1 MTSPDARL
9 RLAFVLSWVVAALAL
24 AAAGLGLLVPEVYRA
39 ETAWVVPQNRGQDAV
54 TLVALAVMAVSLR
67 AAQWACPRGTL
78 VWLGLLG
85 YLAYTYTG
93 AAFSYRFNELFLVY
107 VGLFSCLGAALV
119 AALSG
124 VDAAALRGA
133 FDARVPRQG
142 VVVFLVVMSAVLC
155 LLWFS
160 QIVPFFTH
168 GRVPPMIQQAQV
180 PTVFVYV
187 LDLGVV
193 VPLALL
199 AALWLWRDRAW
210 GYVLAGFV
218 LVKAATMGL
227 ALLAM
232 TGFAMRAG
240 LAVEPAMSI
249 AWVVLAVAGLAMSW
263 AYFRCCRSGGS

>member
-1 MTSPDARL
+1 MIAPNRRL
-9 RLAFVLSWVVAALAL
+9 RLAFTLSWLVLAL
-24 AAAGLGLLVPEVYRA
+24 AFVAAALGLFVPEVYRA
-39 ETAWVVPQNRGQDAV
+39 ETAWVIPQNRGQDTV
-54 TLVALAVMAVSLR
+54 TLAALVALAIALR
-67 AAQWACPRGTL
+67 AAQHASPRGTL

-93 AAFSYRFNELFLVY
+93 AAFSYRFNALFLVY
-107 VGLFSCLGAALV
+107 VALFSCLGAALI

-133 FDARVPRQG
+133 FDTRVPRRG
-142 VVVFLVVMSAVLC
+142 VVAFLVVMSVVLC

-160 QIVPFFTH
+160 QIVPFYTH
-168 GRVPPMIQQAQV
+168 GHLPPMIEQAQV

-199 AALWLWRDRAW
+199 AALWLWRDRPW

-232 TGFAMRAG
+232 TGLAMQAG
-240 LAVEPAMSI
+240 LAVAPELSI
-249 AWVVLAVAGLAMSW
+249 AWVVLALAGLAMSW
-263 AYFRCCRSGGS
+263 AYFRRCSEGGS